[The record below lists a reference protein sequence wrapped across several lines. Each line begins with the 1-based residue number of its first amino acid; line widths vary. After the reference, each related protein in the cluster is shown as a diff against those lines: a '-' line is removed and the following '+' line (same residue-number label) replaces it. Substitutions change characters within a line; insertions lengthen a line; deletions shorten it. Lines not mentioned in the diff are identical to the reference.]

1 MEKKEMFLYE
11 QKRLSEVIKL
21 INEQII
27 KSEENF
33 NRQKN
38 TIISIGEGMRGASF
52 TRESLMS
59 LYATELEKLKS
70 IVNNP
75 YFGMFTFEDS
85 EKISDIYLGK
95 KTLMDKCNNIVIY
108 DWRSPI
114 CSMYYDYNIGNAEY
128 VNNMGK
134 KEKGK

>member
-38 TIISIGEGMRGASF
+38 TIISIGEGMRG
-52 TRESLMS
+52 R
-59 LYATELEKLKS
+59 LKDK
-70 IVNNP
+70 P
-75 YFGMFTFEDS
+75 
-85 EKISDIYLGK
+85 KISKSVK
-95 KTLMDKCNNIVIY
+95 K
-108 DWRSPI
+108 P
-114 CSMYYDYNIGNAEY
+114 YNTRNF
-128 VNNMGK
+128 
-134 KEKGK
+134 